1 MRWNRGLLLE
11 GFSES
16 AELLE
21 QLCLVRVLTRMSLV
35 VFDYPLLLHRAP
47 SVLLAC
53 ESGLSSTPIGVRPGS
68 RSVSL
73 GRLLAEGRP
82 FARQIAPCAGADG
95 AATRMPP
102 GRRTRPLAVNQ
113 DLPEIRSICDVGED
127 LRRSTR
133 VPRKTASPPQVLRS
147 RTNWAA

>member
-53 ESGLSSTPIGVRPGS
+53 ESGLSSTPIGVRPGC

-82 FARQIAPCAGADG
+82 SLRANIGETVDPLGFSVQGGEAK
-95 AATRMPP
+95 AA
-102 GRRTRPLAVNQ
+102 
-113 DLPEIRSICDVGED
+113 
-127 LRRSTR
+127 
-133 VPRKTASPPQVLRS
+133 
-147 RTNWAA
+147 